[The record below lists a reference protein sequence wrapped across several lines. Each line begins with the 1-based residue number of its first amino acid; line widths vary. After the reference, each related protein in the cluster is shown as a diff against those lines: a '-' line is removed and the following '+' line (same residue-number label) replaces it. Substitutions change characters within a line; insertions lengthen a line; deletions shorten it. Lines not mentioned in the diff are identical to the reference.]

1 MGEAY
6 TPGLKVKKALVV
18 RKTRKLPIKG
28 EILVN
33 AGDNVHSD
41 TIVARTYVP
50 GDLQIVRVAQ
60 ILGIE
65 LEDTQRYMVRKTGDP
80 VKKDEVIAKSTSF
93 FGLFKTFVRSPVE
106 GTIEHISNVT
116 GQVVIRKQ
124 PIPVEVKAYIPGTVV
139 NVFPEEG
146 VTIETPAAFIQG
158 IFGIGGETEGK
169 LLMVADSPEDA
180 LTVDLI
186 KPDHKGKILIGGSLV
201 TGDALHKAVEV
212 GTRGIIVGGIDDKDL
227 VDFLGYE
234 IGVAITGHED
244 VGTTLIL
251 TEGFGKMRMSKRTFA
266 LLRSF
271 EGKKASISGATQ
283 IRAGVIRPE
292 IIISLEER
300 EKKRAREEEEIP
312 SKGLEPGTKIRVIRE
327 PYFGALGRVVSLPV
341 ELQKVETES
350 YVRVLEATL
359 ETQPPGAKPVVI
371 PRANVEIIEE

>member
-6 TPGLKVKKALVV
+6 TPGLKVKKDLVV

-33 AGDNVHSD
+33 VGDNVHSD
-41 TIVARTYVP
+41 TVVARTHVP
-50 GDLQIVRVAQ
+50 GDLKIVRVAQ

-65 LEDTQRYMVRKTGDP
+65 LEDTERYMIRKIEDH
-80 VKKDEVIAKSTSF
+80 VKEDEVIAKSTSF

-116 GQVVIRKQ
+116 GQVVIREP
-124 PIPVEVKAYIPGTVV
+124 PIPVEVKAYVPGTVV
-139 NVFPEEG
+139 NVFTGEG
-146 VTIETPAAFIQG
+146 VTIETSAAFIQG

-169 LLMVADSPEDA
+169 ILMVADSPEDV
-180 LTVDLI
+180 LTDVLI
-186 KPDHKGKILIGGSLV
+186 KSDYKGKILIGGSLV
-201 TGDALHKAVEV
+201 TGDALHKAVKAGV
-212 GTRGIIVGGIDDKDL
+212 RGVIVGGMDDKDL

-244 VGTTLIL
+244 VGITLIL

-271 EGKKASISGATQ
+271 EGKQASISGATQ

-292 IIISLEER
+292 IIIPF
-300 EKKRAREEEEIP
+300 EKRDRKKVREEEELR
-312 SKGLEPGTKIRVIRE
+312 SKGLEPGTKIRVIRK
-327 PYFGALGRVVSLPV
+327 PYFGALGQVVNLPV

-350 YVRVLEATL
+350 RVRVLEATL

>member
-6 TPGLKVKKALVV
+6 TPGLKVKKTLVV

-28 EILVN
+28 ETLVN
-33 AGDNVHSD
+33 VGDRVHSD

-65 LEDTQRYMVRKTGDP
+65 LEDTEQYMMFNIGDP
-80 VKKDEVIAKSTSF
+80 IKKDAVIAKSTSF

-116 GQVVIRKQ
+116 GQVIIREQK
-124 PIPVEVKAYIPGTVV
+124 IPVEVKAYVPGRVV
-139 NVFPEEG
+139 DVISEEG
-146 VTIETPAAFIQG
+146 VIIETPAAFIQG
-158 IFGIGGETEGK
+158 IFGIGGETEGE

-180 LTVDLI
+180 LTADLI
-186 KPDHKGKILIGGSLV
+186 KPNHKGKILIGGSLV
-201 TGDALHKAVEV
+201 TGDALRKAVKTGV
-212 GTRGIIVGGIDDKDL
+212 RGVIVGGIDDKDL

-244 VGTTLIL
+244 IGITLIL

-271 EGKKASISGATQ
+271 EGKQASISGATQ

-292 IIISLEER
+292 IIIAFEER
-300 EKKRAREEEEIP
+300 KIKKVKEENEVP
-312 SKGLEPGTKIRVIRE
+312 SKGLEPGTRIRVIRE
-327 PYFGALGRVVSLPV
+327 PYFGGLGRVVSLPV
-341 ELQKVETES
+341 GLQQVDTES
-350 YVRVLEATL
+350 YVRVLEAKL
-359 ETQPPGAKPVVI
+359 ETQPPDAKPVVI

>member
-6 TPGLKVKKALVV
+6 TPGLKVKKSLVV
-18 RKTRKLPIKG
+18 RRTRKLPIKG

-41 TIVARTYVP
+41 TTVARTHVP

-65 LEDTQRYMVRKTGDP
+65 LEDTEKYMVHKTGDH
-80 VKKDEVIAKSTSF
+80 VKENEVIAKSTSF
-93 FGLFKTFVRSPVE
+93 FGLFKTFARSPVE
-106 GTIEHISNVT
+106 GTIEHVSNVT
-116 GQVVIRKQ
+116 GQVIIREP

-139 NVFPEEG
+139 NVFPGEG

-158 IFGIGGETEGK
+158 IFGVGGETEGE

-180 LTVDLI
+180 LTADLI
-186 KPDHKGKILIGGSLV
+186 KPDYKGKILIGGSLV
-201 TGDALHKAVEV
+201 TGDAMRKAVEMGV
-212 GTRGIIVGGIDDKDL
+212 QGVIVGGIDDKDL
-227 VDFLGYE
+227 VNFLGYE

-244 VGTTLIL
+244 VGITLIL
-251 TEGFGKMRMSKRTFA
+251 TEGFGKMHMSRRTFA
-266 LLRSF
+266 LLKSF
-271 EGKKASISGATQ
+271 EGKQASISGATQ

-292 IIISLEER
+292 IIIPLEGKEVR
-300 EKKRAREEEEIP
+300 RVREEEEIL
-312 SKGLEPGTKIRVIRE
+312 SKGLEPGTRIRVIRE
-327 PYFGALGRVVSLPV
+327 PHFGALGRVVSLPV

-350 YVRVLEATL
+350 YVRVLEAKL
-359 ETQPPGAKPVVI
+359 EKQPPSAKPVVI

>member
-6 TPGLKVKKALVV
+6 TPGLKVKKALIV

-33 AGDNVHSD
+33 VGDDVHSD
-41 TIVARTYVP
+41 TIVARTHVP
-50 GDLQIVRVAQ
+50 GDLQIIRVAQ

-65 LEDTQRYMVRKTGDP
+65 LEDTEKYMVRKNGDY
-80 VKKDEVIAKSTSF
+80 VKKHEVIAKSTSF
-93 FGLFKTFVRSPVE
+93 FGLFKSFVRSPVE

-116 GQVVIRKQ
+116 GQVVIREP

-146 VTIETPAAFIQG
+146 VTIETPAAFVQG
-158 IFGIGGETEGK
+158 ILGIGGETEGK
-169 LLMVADSPEDA
+169 LQMVAESPEDA
-180 LTVDLI
+180 LTADLI
-186 KPDHKGKILIGGSLV
+186 NSDHKGKILISGSLV
-201 TGDALHKAVEV
+201 TGDALHKAVKTGV
-212 GTRGIIVGGIDDKDL
+212 RGIIVGGINDKDL

-244 VGTTLIL
+244 VGITLIL

-266 LLRSF
+266 LLKSF
-271 EGKKASISGATQ
+271 EGKQASISGATQ

-292 IIISLEER
+292 IIVPLEGR
-300 EKKRAREEEEIP
+300 EIKKVKEEEEIP
-312 SKGLEPGTKIRVIRE
+312 SKGLEPGTRIRVIRE
-327 PYFGALGRVVSLPV
+327 PYFGALGHVVSLPV

-350 YVRVLEATL
+350 HVRVLEAIL
-359 ETQPPGAKPVVI
+359 ETQPHGAKPVVI

>member
-28 EILVN
+28 EILVKV
-33 AGDNVHSD
+33 GDDVRSD
-41 TIVARTYVP
+41 TIVARTHVP
-50 GDLQIVRVAQ
+50 GNLQIVRVAQ

-65 LEDTQRYMVRKTGDP
+65 LEDTEKSMVRTAGDYI
-80 VKKDEVIAKSTSF
+80 KKDEVIAKSTSF

-116 GQVVIRKQ
+116 GQVVIREP

-169 LLMVADSPEDA
+169 LLMVADSPEHA
-180 LTVDLI
+180 LTADLI
-186 KPDHKGKILIGGSLV
+186 NPDHVGKILIGGSLV

-212 GTRGIIVGGIDDKDL
+212 GVRGVIVGGIDDKDL
-227 VDFLGYE
+227 VDLLGYE
-234 IGVAITGHED
+234 IGVAITGHEE
-244 VGTTLIL
+244 VEVTLIL
-251 TEGFGKMRMSKRTFA
+251 TEGFGGMPMSKRTFA

-271 EGKKASISGATQ
+271 EGKQASISGATQ

-292 IIISLEER
+292 IIIPLEGKEI
-300 EKKRAREEEEIP
+300 KRVEEEEEIP
-312 SKGLEPGTKIRVIRE
+312 SKGLEPGTRIRVIRE

-341 ELQKVETES
+341 ELQKAETES
-350 YVRVLEATL
+350 YVRVLEAKL

>member
-28 EILVN
+28 EILVK
-33 AGDNVHSD
+33 AGGSVNSD
-41 TIVARTYVP
+41 TIVARTHVP
-50 GDLQIVRVAQ
+50 GDLQITRVAQ

-65 LEDTQRYMVRKTGDP
+65 LEDTERYMVHKAGDYI
-80 VKKDEVIAKSTSF
+80 KKDDVIAKSTSF
-93 FGLFKTFVRSPVE
+93 FGLFRTFVRSPVE
-106 GTIEHISNVT
+106 GTIEHVSNVT
-116 GQVVIRKQ
+116 GQVVIREP
-124 PIPVEVKAYIPGTVV
+124 PIPVEVKAYVPGTVV

-169 LLMVADSPEDA
+169 LLMVADSPKDA
-180 LTVDLI
+180 LTADLI
-186 KPDHKGKILIGGSLV
+186 KPDHEGKILIGGSLV
-201 TGDALHKAVEV
+201 MGDALHKAVKV
-212 GTRGIIVGGIDDKDL
+212 GARGVIVGGMDDKDL
-227 VDFLGYE
+227 VDLLGYE

-244 VGTTLIL
+244 VGITLVL
-251 TEGFGKMRMSKRTFA
+251 TEGFGRMPMSRRTFA
-266 LLRSF
+266 LLKSF
-271 EGKKASISGATQ
+271 EGKHASISGATQ

-292 IIISLEER
+292 IIIPLEGKEI
-300 EKKRAREEEEIP
+300 KRVSEEEVF
-312 SKGLEPGTKIRVIRE
+312 SKGLEPGTRIRVIRE
-327 PYFGALGRVVSLPV
+327 PYFGALGQVVSLPV

-350 YVRVLEATL
+350 HVRVLEAKL

>member
-33 AGDNVHSD
+33 VGDNVHSD
-41 TIVARTYVP
+41 AIVARTRVP
-50 GDLQIVRVAQ
+50 GDLQIVRVAPK
-60 ILGIE
+60 LGIE
-65 LEDTQRYMVRKTGDP
+65 LEDTQRYMIRKTGDP

-116 GQVVIRKQ
+116 GQVVIREQ

-139 NVFPEEG
+139 NVFPGEG

-158 IFGIGGETEGK
+158 IFGISGETEGK
-169 LLMVADSPEDA
+169 LLIVASPEDA
-180 LTVDLI
+180 LTADDI
-186 KPDHKGKILIGGSLV
+186 KPDHKGKILVGGSLI
-201 TGDALHKAVEV
+201 TGDALHKAEKAGV
-212 GTRGIIVGGIDDKDL
+212 RGVIVGGMDDKDL

-244 VGTTLIL
+244 IGITLIL

-266 LLRSF
+266 LLKSF
-271 EGKKASISGATQ
+271 EGKQASISGATQ

-292 IIISLEER
+292 IIIPLEER
-300 EKKRAREEEEIP
+300 KKKAAREEEEIP
-312 SKGLEPGTKIRVIRE
+312 SKGLEPGTRIRVIRE

-350 YVRVLEATL
+350 YVRVLEAKL
-359 ETQPPGAKPVVI
+359 ETQPPDAKPVVI

>member
-18 RKTRKLPIKG
+18 RKTRRLPIKG
-28 EILVN
+28 EILVKV
-33 AGDNVHSD
+33 GDHVDSD
-41 TIVARTYVP
+41 TVVARTHVP

-65 LEDTQRYMVRKTGDP
+65 LEDTERYMVRKTGDS

-93 FGLFKTFVRSPVE
+93 FGLFKTFVKSPVE

-116 GQVVIRKQ
+116 GQVVIRQ
-124 PIPVEVKAYIPGTVV
+124 PPIPVEVKAYIPGTVV
-139 NVFPEEG
+139 NVFPREG

-169 LLMVADSPEDA
+169 LVMVADSPEDA
-180 LTVDLI
+180 ITADLV
-186 KPDHKGKILIGGSLV
+186 KSDYKGDILIGGSLV
-201 TGDALHKAVEV
+201 TGDALRKAVNV
-212 GTRGIIVGGIDDKDL
+212 GVRGVIVGGIDDKDL

-244 VGTTLIL
+244 VGITLVL

-266 LLRSF
+266 LLKSF
-271 EGKKASISGATQ
+271 EGKQASVSGATQ

-292 IIISLEER
+292 IIIPFEEM
-300 EKKRAREEEEIP
+300 EKKGAREEEEVP
-312 SKGLEPGTKIRVIRE
+312 SKGLEPGTRIRVIRE

-350 YVRVLEATL
+350 YVRVLEAKL

>member
-18 RKTRKLPIKG
+18 RKTRRLPIKG

-33 AGDNVHSD
+33 VRESVHSD
-41 TIVARTYVP
+41 TIVARTHVP

-65 LEDTQRYMVRKTGDP
+65 LEDTEKYMVRKTSDY

-93 FGLFKTFVRSPVE
+93 LGLFKTFVRSPVE
-106 GTIEHISNVT
+106 GTIEHVSNVT
-116 GQVVIRKQ
+116 GQVVIRER

-139 NVFPEEG
+139 NIFPEEG
-146 VTIETPAAFIQG
+146 VTIQTHAAFIQG
-158 IFGIGGETEGK
+158 IFGIGGETEGE

-180 LTVDLI
+180 LTSDLI
-186 KPDHKGKILIGGSLV
+186 KPEHKGKILISGSLV
-201 TGDALHKAVEV
+201 SGDALRKAVEAGV
-212 GTRGIIVGGIDDKDL
+212 RGIIVGGIDDKDL

-244 VGTTLIL
+244 VGITLIL
-251 TEGFGKMRMSKRTFA
+251 TEGFGKMRMSKRTFV

-271 EGKKASISGATQ
+271 EGKRASISGATQ

-292 IIISLEER
+292 IIIPIEGR
-300 EKKRAREEEEIP
+300 EIKGIREEEEVP
-312 SKGLEPGTKIRVIRE
+312 SKGLEPGTRIRVIRE

>member
-6 TPGLKVKKALVV
+6 TPGLKVKKSLVV
-18 RKTRKLPIKG
+18 RRTRKLPIKG
-28 EILVN
+28 ETLVKE
-33 AGDNVHSD
+33 GDNVRTD
-41 TIVARTYVP
+41 TIVARTHVP

-65 LEDTQRYMVRKTGDP
+65 LEDTEKYMVRKAGDY
-80 VKKDEVIAKSTSF
+80 VKKDNVIAKSTSF
-93 FGLFKTFVRSPVE
+93 FGLFKTFVKSPVE
-106 GTIEHISNVT
+106 GMIEHVSNVT
-116 GQVVIRKQ
+116 GQVVIREP
-124 PIPVEVKAYIPGTVV
+124 PIPVEVRAYIPGTVV

-180 LTVDLI
+180 LTADLI
-186 KPDHKGKILIGGSLV
+186 KPDHEGKILVGGSLV
-201 TGDALHKAVEV
+201 TGDALHKAVKV
-212 GTRGIIVGGIDDKDL
+212 GAQGVIVGGIDDKDL
-227 VDFLGYE
+227 VELLGYE

-244 VGTTLIL
+244 VGITLIL
-251 TEGFGKMRMSKRTFA
+251 TEGFGKMPMSKRTFA
-266 LLRSF
+266 LLKSL
-271 EGKKASISGATQ
+271 EGKQVSISGATQ

-292 IIISLEER
+292 IIIPLEGR
-300 EKKRAREEEEIP
+300 EIKKVGEEEEIP
-312 SKGLEPGTKIRVIRE
+312 SKGLEPGTRIRVIRE

-341 ELQKVETES
+341 ELQKAETES
-350 YVRVLEATL
+350 YVRVLEAKL

>member
-18 RKTRKLPIKG
+18 RKTRRLPIKG
-28 EILVN
+28 EILVKV
-33 AGDNVHSD
+33 GDHVDSD
-41 TIVARTYVP
+41 TVVARTHVP

-65 LEDTQRYMVRKTGDP
+65 LEDTERYMVRKTGDS

-116 GQVVIRKQ
+116 GQVVIRQ
-124 PIPVEVKAYIPGTVV
+124 PPIPVEVKAYIPGTVV
-139 NVFPEEG
+139 NVFPREG

-169 LLMVADSPEDA
+169 LVMVADSPEDA
-180 LTVDLI
+180 ITADLV
-186 KPDHKGKILIGGSLV
+186 KSDYKGDILIGGSLV
-201 TGDALHKAVEV
+201 TGDALRKAVNV
-212 GTRGIIVGGIDDKDL
+212 GVRGVIVGGIDDKDL

-244 VGTTLIL
+244 VGITLVL

-266 LLRSF
+266 LLKSF
-271 EGKKASISGATQ
+271 EGKQASVSGATQ

-292 IIISLEER
+292 IIIPFEEM
-300 EKKRAREEEEIP
+300 EKKGAREEEEVP
-312 SKGLEPGTKIRVIRE
+312 SKGLEPGTRIRVIRE

-350 YVRVLEATL
+350 YVRVLEAKL